1 MSITSNDVRTE
12 AETEVGRIVDRVE
25 YDAISERARIAFDY
39 ASTACRVL
47 HELWEFDHRD
57 TAHESPEAVVA
68 RRRQFY
74 DKAWALL
81 RASRRAGVEAEDLLA
96 ARLDREV
103 AQ

>member
-1 MSITSNDVRTE
+1 MSITSDGIRTE
-12 AETEVGRIVDRVE
+12 PETEVGRVVDRVE
-25 YDAISERARIAFDY
+25 YDAICERTRLAFNY

-47 HELWEFDHRD
+47 HELWEFDRED
-57 TAHESPEAVVA
+57 APHESPEVVVA

-96 ARLDREV
+96 ARLDHEV
-103 AQ
+103 A